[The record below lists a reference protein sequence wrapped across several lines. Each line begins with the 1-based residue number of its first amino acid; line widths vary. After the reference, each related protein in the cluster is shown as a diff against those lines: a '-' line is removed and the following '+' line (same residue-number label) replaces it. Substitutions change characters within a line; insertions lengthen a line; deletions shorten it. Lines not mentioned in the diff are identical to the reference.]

1 MSFRIEE
8 KLLINFNQVFNFK
21 RLLSEKGYSKLYPDR
36 KIKSLYFDNLNNQMF
51 IDSEEGI
58 TPRKKIRIRNY
69 PDNKDQNYFFEKKIS
84 SPDGRFKEKKK
95 VNSKEFE
102 HLRKFGYFDNTYSNC
117 LPKLYVEY
125 RREYF
130 DARICRLT
138 IDTNIT
144 YTDFKKTNYIEKD
157 PNVAVEIKA
166 SKNSSL
172 DNLMKEFPFQRI
184 RFSKYCRGFDFL
196 FNK

>member
-21 RLLSEKGYSKLYPDR
+21 KWLSEKGYLKLYPDR
-36 KIKSLYFDNLNNQMF
+36 KIKSLYFENLNNQMF

-69 PDNKDQNYFFEKKIS
+69 PDNKNKKFLFEKKIS
-84 SPDGRFKEKKK
+84 SPDGRFKKKK
-95 VNSKEFE
+95 IIEIHEIEKIK
-102 HLRKFGYFDNTYSNC
+102 KFGYFDDIYRSC
-117 LPKLYVEY
+117 HPKLFVEY
-125 RREYF
+125 TREYY
-130 DARICRLT
+130 DTKICRLT
-138 IDTNIT
+138 IDTNIV
-144 YTDFKKTNYIEKD
+144 YTKYGKINYTKSD

-166 SKNSSL
+166 NFNSDMDKL
-172 DNLMKEFPFQRI
+172 INQFPFQRV

-196 FNK
+196 FS